1 MKFYFFFVLLLVTA
15 CAPSSTSKQPL
26 KGLQTWELKYENAD
40 GQFLTVSHLYN
51 PLTLESDIR
60 TFVSSSTGTALVP
73 QEKALMFLYKNSS
86 FQVTCHVSQTS
97 PDQTLYEGTYTLSNN
112 ETRKCS
118 FYLL

>member
-1 MKFYFFFVLLLVTA
+1 MKSYFFSLMLLVTA
-15 CAPSSTSKQPL
+15 CAPSANSKQPL
-26 KGLQTWELKYENAD
+26 KSNQTWELKYENAN
-40 GQFLTVSHLYN
+40 GQFLTVTHFYS

-60 TFVSSSTGTALVP
+60 TFVSSSTGTVLVP

-86 FQVTCHVSQTS
+86 FQVTCHVPQTS